1 MRQHQRVQ
9 LTRSRLRRGERCRG
23 ITRVASTRTAP
34 SRPRRP

>member
-9 LTRSRLRRGERCRG
+9 LTRSRLRRGGRGRG

-34 SRPRRP
+34 SRQRRP